1 MNHRHFRSKLV
12 EHELWKLSWHFQN
25 FILFLQKLCFRLN
38 IIKIDLQ
45 ILGQKLILKCYLHL
59 LLSFKKFKWCKQKYF
74 SNFQRIYLVLFLFVE
89 NWTKIIFNYLIT
101 FLNSEIDFPFEPIRN
116 FFRSSKETKCFIKI
130 NCAETS
136 NGSCW
141 TTIYWIC
148 LWIHERKV
156 NHLKICHVNF
166 WKNVKKCNQVS
177 VYKTPLLIKPP
188 LLENSNEIQINHHFL
203 W

>member
-1 MNHRHFRSKLV
+1 M
-12 EHELWKLSWHFQN
+12 
-25 FILFLQKLCFRLN
+25 
-38 IIKIDLQ
+38 
-45 ILGQKLILKCYLHL
+45 

-74 SNFQRIYLVLFLFVE
+74 WIYLVLFLFVE
-89 NWTKIIFNYLIT
+89 NWTKIVFNYSIT
-101 FLNSEIDFPFEPIRN
+101 LLNSEIDFPFEPIGN

-156 NHLKICHVNF
+156 NHHKICHVNF
-166 WKNVKKCNQVS
+166 WKNVKKCNQDYIPTIFCLSTILKCQLVCEENKS
-177 VYKTPLLIKPP
+177 KIRERSKKFLFQSTKFIKD
-188 LLENSNEIQINHHFL
+188 LAGMYLTMGISASEKRINKGKRHANKCHHCIKFSPRKIYNFD
-203 W
+203 